1 MSISTTDLGD
11 TGVLTTAF
19 NPSLLESEA
28 LREVRPAL
36 TSRSFIRFLKGGST
50 NVAALNKWGDT
61 GDAGVAVTDGVDIAN
76 KALTDTLATVTA
88 TIKGQTVAATDFL
101 VAISAHEILG
111 DISDMARDAC
121 LESFEQD
128 VAALMNDGAADTNA
142 AGALTPSDFLA
153 AVGALEQADMPGPYQ
168 GYIHPQQAGE
178 LRNVFVTSGASFYTN
193 DGATKALVKPFE
205 DQGYFG
211 SVFEMPVWVTSAVDQ
226 ANGQH
231 EGGVFVSQRAIGG
244 YIVRDT
250 RVAME
255 RDESISGGAT
265 EFSASIFF
273 GVGVLDSAALQ
284 GLNSTD

>member
-1 MSISTTDLGD
+1 MSISTTNLGD
-11 TGVLTTAF
+11 TGVLGTAF

-36 TSRSFIRFLKGGST
+36 TSRSFLRFLKGGAT
-50 NVAALNKWGDT
+50 NVAALNKYGDT
-61 GDAGVAVTDGVDIAN
+61 GEAAVTTDGLDFAN
-76 KALTDTLATVTA
+76 TALSDTSATVTA
-88 TIKGQTVAATDFL
+88 TIQGQTVAATDFL

-121 LESFEQD
+121 LETFEDD
-128 VAALMNDGAADTNA
+128 VAALMDDGTNDTVAP
-142 AGALTPSDFLA
+142 GALTPSDFLA
-153 AVGALEQADMPGPYQ
+153 AVSALEQADMPGPYN

-178 LRNVFVTSGASFYTN
+178 LRNVFVTSGASYYTN
-193 DGATKALVKPFE
+193 DKTKDLVKPFE

-211 SVFEMPVWVTSAVDQ
+211 SVFNVPVWVTSCVDAAASQ
-226 ANGQH
+226 LNGA
-231 EGGVFVSQRAIGG
+231 VFVAGRALGA

-273 GVGVLDSAALQ
+273 GVGVLDAAALQ
-284 GLNSTD
+284 GLFSAD

>member
-1 MSISTTDLGD
+1 MSISTTNLAD

-19 NPSLLESEA
+19 NPSLLESDA

-36 TSRSFIRFLKGGST
+36 TSRTFIRFLKGGAT

-61 GDAGVAVTDGVDIAN
+61 GEAATTTDGLDFAN
-76 KALTDTLATVTA
+76 TAVSDTSATVTA
-88 TIKGQTVAATDFL
+88 TIRGQTVAATDFL

-111 DISDMARDAC
+111 DISAMARDAC
-121 LESFEQD
+121 LENFEDD
-128 VAALMNDGAADTNA
+128 VAALMNDGTNDTVA

-153 AVGALEQADMPGPYQ
+153 AVSALEQADMPGPYH

-178 LRNVFVTSGASFYTN
+178 LRNVFVTSGASYYTN
-193 DGATKALVKPFE
+193 DKAKDLVRPFE

-211 SVFEMPVWVTSAVDQ
+211 SVFNVPVWVTSSVDS
-226 ANGQH
+226 AAGNL
-231 EGGVFVSQRAIGG
+231 EGAVFVSQRFIGG

-265 EFSASIFF
+265 EYSASIFF
-273 GVGVLDSAALQ
+273 GVGVLDADAGQ
-284 GLNSTD
+284 GLFSAD

>member
-1 MSISTTDLGD
+1 MSISTTNLGD
-11 TGVLTTAF
+11 TGVLGTAF

-36 TSRSFIRFLKGGST
+36 TSRSFLRFLKGGAT
-50 NVAALNKWGDT
+50 NVAALNKYGDT
-61 GDAGVAVTDGVDIAN
+61 GEAAVTTDGLDFAN
-76 KALTDTLATVTA
+76 TAVSDTSATVTA
-88 TIKGQTVAATDFL
+88 TIQGQTVAATDFL

-121 LESFEQD
+121 LETFEDD
-128 VAALMNDGAADTNA
+128 VAALMDDGTNDTVAP
-142 AGALTPSDFLA
+142 GALTPSDFLA
-153 AVGALEQADMPGPYQ
+153 AVSALEQADMPGPYN

-178 LRNVFVTSGASFYTN
+178 LRNVFVTSGASYYTN
-193 DGATKALVKPFE
+193 DKTKDLVKPFE

-211 SVFEMPVWVTSAVDQ
+211 SVFNVPVWVTSCVDAAASQ
-226 ANGQH
+226 LNGA
-231 EGGVFVSQRAIGG
+231 VFVAGRALGA

-273 GVGVLDSAALQ
+273 GVGVLDAAALQ
-284 GLNSTD
+284 GLFSAD

>member
-1 MSISTTDLGD
+1 MSISTTNLAD

-19 NPSLLESEA
+19 NPSLLESDA

-61 GDAGVAVTDGVDIAN
+61 GEAATTTDGLDFAN
-76 KALTDTLATVTA
+76 TAVSDTSATVTA
-88 TIKGQTVAATDFL
+88 TIRGQTVAATDFL
-101 VAISAHEILG
+101 VAVSAHEILG

-121 LESFEQD
+121 LENFEDD
-128 VAALMNDGAADTNA
+128 VAALANDGAADTNA
-142 AGALTPSDFLA
+142 ASTLTPSDFLA
-153 AVGALEQADMPGPYQ
+153 AVSALEQADMPGPYQ

-178 LRNVFVTSGASFYTN
+178 LRNVFVTSAASYYTN
-193 DGATKALVKPFE
+193 DGPTKALVKPFE

-211 SVFEMPVWVTSAVDQ
+211 SVFNVPVWVTSCVDS
-226 ANGQH
+226 ANSQL
-231 EGGVFVSQRAIGG
+231 EGMVFVSQRAIGG

-273 GVGVLDSAALQ
+273 GVGVLDTAALQ
-284 GLNSTD
+284 GLNSAD

>member
-1 MSISTTDLGD
+1 MASISTTDLAD
-11 TGVLTTAF
+11 TGVLGTAF

-36 TSRSFIRFLKGGST
+36 TSRGFIRFLKGGAT
-50 NVAALNKWGDT
+50 NVAALNKYGDT
-61 GDAGVAVTDGVDIAN
+61 GEAAVTTDGLDFAN
-76 KALTDTLATVTA
+76 TALSDTSATVTA
-88 TIKGQTVAATDFL
+88 VVKGQTVAATDFL
-101 VAISAHEILG
+101 VAVAAHEILG

-121 LESFEQD
+121 LETFEDD
-128 VAALMNDGAADTNA
+128 VAALMDDGTNDTVA

-153 AVGALEQADMPGPYQ
+153 AVSALEQADMPGPYH

-178 LRNVFVTSGASFYTN
+178 LRNVFVTSGASYYTN
-193 DGATKALVKPFE
+193 DKTKDLVKPFE

-211 SVFEMPVWVTSAVDQ
+211 SVFNVPVWVTSCVDSASSQ
-226 ANGQH
+226 LNGA
-231 EGGVFVSQRAIGG
+231 VFVAQRGIGG

-273 GVGVLDSAALQ
+273 GVGVLDAAAIQ
-284 GLNSTD
+284 GLFSAD

>member
-1 MSISTTDLGD
+1 MSISTTDLAD
-11 TGVLTTAF
+11 TGVLGTAF

-36 TSRSFIRFLKGGST
+36 TSRSFLRFLKGGAT
-50 NVAALNKWGDT
+50 NVAALNKYGDS
-61 GDAGVAVTDGVDIAN
+61 GEAAVTTDGLDFAN
-76 KALTDTLATVTA
+76 TALTDTSATVTA
-88 TIKGQTVAATDFL
+88 TIQGQTVAATDFL
-101 VAISAHEILG
+101 VAVAAHEILG

-121 LESFEQD
+121 LETFEDD
-128 VAALMNDGAADTNA
+128 VAALMNDGTNDTVA

-153 AVGALEQADMPGPYQ
+153 AVSALEQADMPGPYHA
-168 GYIHPQQAGE
+168 YIHPQQAGE
-178 LRNVFVTSGASFYTN
+178 LRNVFVTSGASYYSN

-211 SVFEMPVWVTSAVDQ
+211 SVFNVPVWVTSCVDS
-226 ANGQH
+226 ASGNL
-231 EGGVFVSQRAIGG
+231 EGAVFVSQRFIGA

-273 GVGVLDSAALQ
+273 GVGVLDAGAGQ
-284 GLNSTD
+284 GLFSTD

>member
-1 MSISTTDLGD
+1 MSISTTNLAD

-19 NPSLLESEA
+19 NPSLLESDA

-36 TSRSFIRFLKGGST
+36 TSRSFIRFLKGGAT
-50 NVAALNKWGDT
+50 DVAALNKWGDT
-61 GDAGVAVTDGVDIAN
+61 GEAAATTDGLDFAN
-76 KALTDTLATVTA
+76 TAVSDTSATVQA
-88 TIKGQTVAATDFL
+88 TIRGQTVAATDFL

-111 DISDMARDAC
+111 DISAMARDAC
-121 LESFEQD
+121 LENFEDD
-128 VAALMNDGAADTNA
+128 VAALMNDGTNDTVA

-153 AVGALEQADMPGPYQ
+153 AVSALEQADMPGPYH

-178 LRNVFVTSGASFYTN
+178 LRNVFVTSGASYYTN
-193 DGATKALVKPFE
+193 DKAKDLVRPFE

-211 SVFEMPVWVTSAVDQ
+211 SVFNVPVWVTSCVD
-226 ANGQH
+226 AAAGNL
-231 EGGVFVSQRAIGG
+231 EGAVFVSQRFIGG

-265 EFSASIFF
+265 EYSASIFF
-273 GVGVLDSAALQ
+273 GVGVLDAGAGQ
-284 GLNSTD
+284 GLFSAD

>member
-1 MSISTTDLGD
+1 MSISTTNLTD
-11 TGVLTTAF
+11 TGVLGSAF

-36 TSRSFIRFLKGGST
+36 TSRSFLRFLKGGAT
-50 NVAALNKWGDT
+50 NVAALNKYGDT
-61 GDAGVAVTDGVDIAN
+61 GEAAVTTDGLDFAN
-76 KALTDTLATVTA
+76 TAVSDTSATVTA
-88 TIKGQTVAATDFL
+88 TIQGQTVAATDFL
-101 VAISAHEILG
+101 VAVSAHEILG

-121 LESFEQD
+121 LETFEDD
-128 VAALMNDGAADTNA
+128 VAALMDDGTNDTVAP
-142 AGALTPSDFLA
+142 GALTPSDFLA
-153 AVGALEQADMPGPYQ
+153 AVSALEQADMPGPYN

-178 LRNVFVTSGASFYTN
+178 LRNVFVTSGASYYTN
-193 DGATKALVKPFE
+193 DKTKDLVKPFE

-211 SVFEMPVWVTSAVDQ
+211 SVFNVPVWVTSCVDSASSQ
-226 ANGQH
+226 LNGA
-231 EGGVFVSQRAIGG
+231 VFVAGRALGA

-273 GVGVLDSAALQ
+273 GVGVLDAAALQ
-284 GLNSTD
+284 GLFSAD